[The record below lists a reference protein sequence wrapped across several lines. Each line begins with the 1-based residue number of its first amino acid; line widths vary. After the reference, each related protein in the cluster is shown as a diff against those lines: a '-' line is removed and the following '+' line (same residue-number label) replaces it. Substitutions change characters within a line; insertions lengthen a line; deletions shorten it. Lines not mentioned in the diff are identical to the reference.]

1 MSKQYRNHISKSEM
15 VTIPRWQYDAM
26 MSSTVIMGLVDK
38 IINSDK
44 WYMVDDILKIVC
56 AEDKEDVGE

>member
-1 MSKQYRNHISKSEM
+1 MSKQYRNPISKPEM

-44 WYMVDDILKIVC
+44 WYIVDDILKIVC
-56 AEDKEDVGE
+56 AEDKEDVEE

>member
-1 MSKQYRNHISKSEM
+1 MSKQYRNPISKPET

-26 MSSTVIMGLVDK
+26 MSSTVIMELVDK

-44 WYMVDDILKIVC
+44 WYIVDDILKIVC
-56 AEDKEDVGE
+56 AEDKEDDDE

>member
-1 MSKQYRNHISKSEM
+1 MSKQYRNPIIKPEM

-26 MSSTVIMGLVDK
+26 MSSTIIMGLVDK

-44 WYMVDDILKIVC
+44 WYIADDILKIVC

>member
-1 MSKQYRNHISKSEM
+1 MSKQYRNPISKPEM

-44 WYMVDDILKIVC
+44 WYIVDDILKIVY
-56 AEDKEDVGE
+56 AEDKEDGGE

>member
-1 MSKQYRNHISKSEM
+1 MSKQYRDPISKPGM

-26 MSSTVIMGLVDK
+26 MSSTVIMELVDK

-44 WYMVDDILKIVC
+44 WYIADDILKIVC
-56 AEDKEDVGE
+56 AEDKEDDGE